1 MMTRYKDINVIQ
13 KMFNVFVELHVY
25 QKSQVGIVS
34 NKLLQSCCVSL
45 YDLVSLN
52 TVERVLRLNQRGNYD
67 PYQYHIN
74 NIWSTVTSFTTKV
87 LNSKIDYIPHYTS

>member
-34 NKLLQSCCVSL
+34 NKLL
-45 YDLVSLN
+45 
-52 TVERVLRLNQRGNYD
+52 
-67 PYQYHIN
+67 
-74 NIWSTVTSFTTKV
+74 
-87 LNSKIDYIPHYTS
+87 